1 MRKFLIKI
9 ATKLGLYGIIVKLA
23 NKIIS
28 AKEAKAVRK
37 RGVDVLVKV
46 DELMRARNVIAFFDF
61 GLLLGAY
68 REKNFIPYDHDI
80 DLGMFA
86 SERPDDMIEY
96 MKNNG
101 FTFIKQMYI
110 KDNGYITIDQFK
122 YNGVPVDFYYYY
134 DYKDDDSKYVCYVP
148 RRHEYKDWRTANET
162 DGFPTFL
169 FTSKKCGFSRK
180 DFLGHKFYMPDET
193 VSWLQDFFGEDFM
206 TPIKDWS
213 PKSEVVRKTG
223 IIPYTHCRQYR
234 RYNL

>member
-1 MRKFLIKI
+1 MRRFLVKV
-9 ATKLGLYGIIVKLA
+9 ATKLGLYGFIVKVA
-23 NKIIS
+23 NKIID
-28 AKEAKAVRK
+28 AREARAISK

-46 DELMRARNVIAFFDF
+46 DKLMRARNAKAFFNY

-80 DLGMFA
+80 DFGMLA
-86 SERPDDMIEY
+86 SERPDDMVEY
-96 MKNNG
+96 LKQNG
-101 FTFIKQMYI
+101 FEFIRQMYI

-122 YNGVPVDFYYYY
+122 CDGVHVDFYYLY
-134 DYKDDDSKYVCYVP
+134 DYNEDRLVCYAP

-169 FTSKKCGFSRK
+169 FTSKKCGFSEK
-180 DFLGHKFYMPDET
+180 EFLGHKFYMPDET
-193 VSWLQDFFGEDFM
+193 ESWLQDFYGEDFM

-213 PKSEVVRKTG
+213 PKSETVRKTG

-234 RYNL
+234 RVDL